1 MGVTPLVG
9 LTVFGYMF
17 LIAMCLTVWA
27 ALTLR
32 DGSSSQRAGREE
44 DAPARERTGLPPQR
58 LGERPVWR
66 AEERGASGARTG
78 LDREG
83 RSARL
88 SPERAPRASLGE
100 PRTSRDGI
108 ETVPLRSGLPEVAPR
123 DPAEGTGSVRPV
135 MDLGRETRR
144 EPGRTVTA
152 RKLVV
157 SETTNGPTV
166 ERERP
171 RQPEP
176 QDQAPPRPSTESAE
190 RRVSNDDVRGAKAVV
205 KQRSLDDAFD
215 RFIEVD
221 RKDRGF

>member
-1 MGVTPLVG
+1 MTPLVG

-17 LIAMCLTVWA
+17 VIAVCLTLWA

-32 DGSSSQRAGREE
+32 DGSRARRAQREAPTERD
-44 DAPARERTGLPPQR
+44 DAPPARATGLPPQR

-66 AEERGASGARTG
+66 AEERSAQRPAR
-78 LDREG
+78 DRV
-83 RSARL
+83 
-88 SPERAPRASLGE
+88 
-100 PRTSRDGI
+100 
-108 ETVPLRSGLPEVAPR
+108 ETVPLRSGLPEVAPP
-123 DPAEGTGSVRPV
+123 DPAEGTGRVRPV
-135 MDLGRETRR
+135 TDLPREPRR

-152 RKLVV
+152 KKLVV
-157 SETTNGPTV
+157 SETGDPATADRGHQAEAPVRSSSHARLEPT
-166 ERERP
+166 
-171 RQPEP
+171 
-176 QDQAPPRPSTESAE
+176 E